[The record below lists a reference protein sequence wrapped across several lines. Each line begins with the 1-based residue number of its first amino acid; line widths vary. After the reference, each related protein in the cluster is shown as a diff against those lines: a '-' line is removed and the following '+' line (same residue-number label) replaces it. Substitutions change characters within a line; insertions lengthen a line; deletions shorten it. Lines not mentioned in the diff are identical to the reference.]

1 MKFKCVSH
9 CDKISFLEN
18 GQSQIVISL
27 KFKGANDDDDFEQ
40 DDDIVSA
47 HESIWENEESGIIV
61 SW

>member
-1 MKFKCVSH
+1 MY
-9 CDKISFLEN
+9 ITLFLEN

>member
-1 MKFKCVSH
+1 MWQN
-9 CDKISFLEN
+9 IL
-18 GQSQIVISL
+18 GIGISQIIVSL
-27 KFKGANDDDDFEQ
+27 KFQGANDDDDFEQ

>member
-1 MKFKCVSH
+1 MKFKYKLQYSH
-9 CDKISFLEN
+9 LPIIIL
-18 GQSQIVISL
+18 L

>member
-1 MKFKCVSH
+1 MKFKCKSQYGKSSH
-9 CDKISFLEN
+9 LPIIILLKI
-18 GQSQIVISL
+18 
-27 KFKGANDDDDFEQ
+27 KGANDDDDFEQ